1 MAWQRRAGEAWRADL
16 AGENHAAR
24 LEHGEAADERSDGL
38 VGERCDCRGAVH
50 VEAADDAWIGMVPE
64 VADRAQQAQRGLQ
77 LGLKIHSVVQRAGVF
92 VGLYDHLTVRVRVS
106 RLAGVLHAQ
115 IMYIFIYILP
125 DMLNCQC
132 SSLVGSVE
140 GQPVVYHNWQQARW
154 DGGSQALWA

>member
-77 LGLKIHSVVQRAGVF
+77 LGLKDGELPPADSCVGVKAGE
-92 VGLYDHLTVRVRVS
+92 GRE
-106 RLAGVLHAQ
+106 AG
-115 IMYIFIYILP
+115 
-125 DMLNCQC
+125 
-132 SSLVGSVE
+132 E
-140 GQPVVYHNWQQARW
+140 GQQRLQERRRR
-154 DGGSQALWA
+154 